1 MSTTGSDRPT
11 ATDGS
16 ASKGTADE
24 GTAGEVARDASATAV
39 ATLQRPGE
47 ATARRPRLEI
57 IVASTRPG
65 RVGRV
70 IADWFIERA
79 EHHGGFDIHVSDLA
93 ELNLPL
99 LDEPHHPSLRRY
111 TKQHTLDWSATI
123 DAADAIVFVTPEY
136 NHSFTAPLKN
146 ALDYLSQEWRDKPA
160 AFVSYGG
167 ISAGT
172 RAAYALRPVV
182 SMLGMMAINAAVA
195 VPTRTHITPDKRFE
209 SDAALDASAK
219 AVLDDLAR
227 LAPAFAALRA
237 VK

>member
-1 MSTTGSDRPT
+1 MSTTSAAASPVAAAPADRP
-11 ATDGS
+11 
-16 ASKGTADE
+16 
-24 GTAGEVARDASATAV
+24 
-39 ATLQRPGE
+39 L
-47 ATARRPRLEI
+47 RLEI

-70 IADWFIERA
+70 VADWFTQRA
-79 EHHGGFDIHVSDLA
+79 EEHGGFDVHVSDLA

-99 LDEPHHPSLRRY
+99 FDEPEHPSLRRY
-111 TKQHTLDWSATI
+111 SKQHTRDWSATI

-146 ALDYLSQEWRDKPA
+146 ALDFLAHEWRDKPA

-167 ISAGT
+167 ISSGT
-172 RAAYALRPVV
+172 RAVYALRPVV

-195 VPTRTHITPDKRFE
+195 IRTQLHVSADKQFTSDDALE
-209 SDAALDASAK
+209 SSAK

-227 LAPAFAALRA
+227 LAPPFAALRA
-237 VK
+237 AK

>member
-1 MSTTGSDRPT
+1 MSTTDFATQSDDT
-11 ATDGS
+11 ATP
-16 ASKGTADE
+16 GTN
-24 GTAGEVARDASATAV
+24 
-39 ATLQRPGE
+39 
-47 ATARRPRLEI
+47 RPRLEV

-70 IADWFIERA
+70 VADWFIEQA
-79 EHHGGFDIHVSDLA
+79 ERHGGFDIHVSDLA

-123 DAADAIVFVTPEY
+123 DAADAIVFVLPEY

-167 ISAGT
+167 VSAGT
-172 RAAYALRPVV
+172 RAAYAIRPVV
-182 SMLGMMAINAAVA
+182 SALGMMAINPAVA
-195 VPTRTHITPDKRFE
+195 VPTRNHLTADNEFR
-209 SDAALDASAK
+209 SDPALEASAK
-219 AVLDDLAR
+219 RVLDDLAR
-227 LAPAFAALRA
+227 LAPAFSTLRA
-237 VK
+237 AK

>member
-1 MSTTGSDRPT
+1 MSTSSSALNPAEANPAEAASIDRP
-11 ATDGS
+11 
-16 ASKGTADE
+16 
-24 GTAGEVARDASATAV
+24 
-39 ATLQRPGE
+39 L
-47 ATARRPRLEI
+47 RLEV

-70 IADWFIERA
+70 VADWFIQHARQ
-79 EHHGGFDIHVSDLA
+79 HGAFDVHVSDLA
-93 ELNLPL
+93 EINLPL

-111 TKQHTLDWSATI
+111 TKQHTVDWSATI
-123 DAADAIVFVTPEY
+123 DASDAIVFVMPEY

-146 ALDYLSQEWRDKPA
+146 ALDFLAQEWRDKPA

-172 RAAYALRPVV
+172 RAVYALRPVV

-195 VPTRTHITPDKRFE
+195 VPTRHHLDANKEFR
-209 SDAALDASAK
+209 SDDALEASAK

-227 LAPAFAALRA
+227 LAPPFAALRA
-237 VK
+237 AK